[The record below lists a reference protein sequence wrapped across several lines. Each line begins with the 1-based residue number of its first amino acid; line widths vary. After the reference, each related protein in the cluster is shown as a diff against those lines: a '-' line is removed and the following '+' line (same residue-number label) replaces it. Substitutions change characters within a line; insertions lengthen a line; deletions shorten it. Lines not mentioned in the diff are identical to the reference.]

1 MARAFEQ
8 AVDTG
13 LFHHLAGIHDDDAL
27 RGLGDDAHRM
37 GDQHDRHAEA
47 FLHVLQQIE
56 NLRLD
61 GDVERGGRLVGDD
74 ELWLAGQRHGDHDA
88 LAHAARELVRIIM
101 HAAFRIGDLHQL
113 QHLDGAGQG
122 VLFRQAL
129 MAAQAFGDLLADRQ
143 HWVERGHRLLEDE
156 ADLLGADIVQFVAR
170 ERHEVAALEQDL
182 AVDDAARRHRDQLQ
196 DRHRGDGLAAAGLAD
211 HAERLA
217 LVERDVDAVD
227 RLQHAVVGS
236 EVGLQA
242 LDLEQRRHQIT
253 RLASSA
259 SRIPSPMKLMAT
271 TATKIAPPGNSA
283 QWAAMSRKS
292 LASNNS
298 RPQVGTSGGKP
309 RPREDRVDSA
319 MMAAATSMVPAMI
332 TGPSALGR
340 MWRTTC
346 RSGLAPSARAASTKS
361 FSRSER
367 NCARTRRATG
377 IQRRP
382 PITSTIRM
390 KTPPSGPKAA
400 LSPSRNK

>member
-8 AVDTG
+8 AVDIG

-27 RGLGDDAHRM
+27 RGLRHHAHRM

-74 ELWLAGQRHGDHDA
+74 ELWLAGQRHRDHDA

-101 HAAFRIGDLHQL
+101 HAAFRIGNLHQL
-113 QHLDGAGQG
+113 QHLNRAGQC

-129 MAAQAFGDLLADRQ
+129 MAAQALGNLLADRQ
-143 HWVERGHRLLEDE
+143 HRVERGHRLLEDE
-156 ADLLGADIVQFVAR
+156 ANLLGPDVIKFAAR
-170 ERHEVAALEQDL
+170 ERHQIAALEQDL
-182 AVDDAARRHRDQLQ
+182 ALDDAARRHRDQLE
-196 DRHRGDGLAAAGLAD
+196 DRHRRDGLAAAGFPD
-211 HAERLA
+211 NAERLA

-227 RLQHAVVGS
+227 RLQHAIVGGK
-236 EVGLQA
+236 VGLQA

-259 SRIPSPMKLMAT
+259 SRMPSPMKLMAT

-283 QWAAMSRKS
+283 QWAAISRKS

-309 RPREDRVDSA
+309 RPRKDKVDSA

-367 NCARTRRATG
+367 NWARTRRATG

-382 PITSTIRM
+382 PITSTMRM
-390 KTPPSGPKAA
+390 KMPPSGPKAA

>member
-1 MARAFEQ
+1 MARAYEQ
-8 AVDTG
+8 AVDIG

-27 RGLGDDAHRM
+27 RGLGHDAHGV

-47 FLHVLQQIE
+47 FLHVLQE
-56 NLRLD
+56 VEDLRLD
-61 GDVERGGRLVGDD
+61 RYVERGGRLVGDD
-74 ELWLAGQRHGDHDA
+74 ELGLAGH
-88 LAHAARELVRIIM
+88 
-101 HAAFRIGDLHQL
+101 
-113 QHLDGAGQG
+113 
-122 VLFRQAL
+122 
-129 MAAQAFGDLLADRQ
+129 
-143 HWVERGHRLLEDE
+143 
-156 ADLLGADIVQFVAR
+156 
-170 ERHEVAALEQDL
+170 
-182 AVDDAARRHRDQLQ
+182 RHRDQLQ

-292 LASNNS
+292 LASNSS

-309 RPREDRVDSA
+309 RPRKDKVDSA

-340 MWRTTC
+340 M
-346 RSGLAPSARAASTKS
+346 
-361 FSRSER
+361 
-367 NCARTRRATG
+367 
-377 IQRRP
+377 
-382 PITSTIRM
+382 
-390 KTPPSGPKAA
+390 
-400 LSPSRNK
+400 